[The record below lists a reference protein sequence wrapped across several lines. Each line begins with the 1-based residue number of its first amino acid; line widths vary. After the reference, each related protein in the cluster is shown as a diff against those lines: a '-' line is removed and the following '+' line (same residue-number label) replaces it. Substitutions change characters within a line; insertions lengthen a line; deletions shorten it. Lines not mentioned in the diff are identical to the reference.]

1 MRCRRRRSRASSVS
15 GGGARQRGMSAVE
28 RKKVGGRE
36 RKLRF
41 EMNLMTLNPKSQ
53 TLKDVE
59 KMSMLK
65 SRKIYRNSAARL
77 GPLPPDG
84 QETS

>member
-1 MRCRRRRSRASSVS
+1 MSS
-15 GGGARQRGMSAVE
+15 GGARRRGMSAVE

-41 EMNLMTLNPKSQ
+41 EMNLMTLNSKFQ
-53 TLKDVE
+53 TLEDVK
-59 KMSMLK
+59 KMRRLK